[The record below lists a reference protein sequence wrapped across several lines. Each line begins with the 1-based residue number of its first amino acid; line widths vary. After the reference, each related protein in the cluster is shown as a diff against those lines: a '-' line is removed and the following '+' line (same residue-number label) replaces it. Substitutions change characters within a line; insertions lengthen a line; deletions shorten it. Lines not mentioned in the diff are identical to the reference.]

1 MSVGRAC
8 PRHGCGV
15 THPLFHFAVLSS
27 GPCPSLSATWCGP
40 CKVVAPIFEQLSN
53 KYSKEAVFAKLDVD
67 KVREAAQSAGV
78 KSLPS
83 FGFFHEGALLELQ
96 VGGDPVTLENKIK
109 TLSAKHSSYAF
120 KGAGHSMLGSSSSS
134 GAGAGAGAVP
144 PTKAIGANAP
154 SAPSGGRR
162 NPWADP
168 DFKLA
173 KAAKGEGAAAAPAAK
188 PAPVAAAKPAAAP
201 APVAAVKPV
210 APVVAPKAA
219 APAPAA
225 AAPKP
230 AAAPAAAPASSGAE
244 RPNPWATKE
253 VKGAS
258 APAAAPAPAAAAPAA
273 AATPAAAAAPAASS
287 SSAAPAAASAAA
299 APADG
304 PSASASSSAAPASAG
319 PAQNDPALV
328 KNLNSGFLSALTDMG
343 FPRLR
348 CEKALILT
356 GNKSVDKALEWL
368 MSHESDADI
377 DEPLQV
383 VGSSAKPAPGVNLD
397 DMDEDERA
405 IYEQMNAKRM
415 AEKGISLAGGANEAP
430 QKVSTLNMTSE
441 VRRKISTE
449 RGRLHGAVNCASVV
463 MLIFSTRIHHLVLSV
478 RVAPVSVHR
487 RRWLGWRSVARR

>member
-1 MSVGRAC
+1 M
-8 PRHGCGV
+8 
-15 THPLFHFAVLSS
+15 
-27 GPCPSLSATWCGP
+27 
-40 CKVVAPIFEQLSN
+40 VAPIFEQLSN

-83 FGFFHEGALLELQ
+83 FGFFHDGALLELQ
-96 VGGDPVTLENKIK
+96 VGGDPAALEAKIK

-120 KGAGHSMLGSSSSS
+120 KGTGHSMLGSSSSSS

-144 PTKAIGANAP
+144 HTKAIGANAP

-168 DFKLA
+168 HSSVSMNLA
-173 KAAKGEGAAAAPAAK
+173 KAAKGEGAAAAPAAAKPAAK

-201 APVAAVKPV
+201 APAPVAAVKP
-210 APVVAPKAA
+210 A

-230 AAAPAAAPASSGAE
+230 AAAAAAPASSGAASE

-258 APAAAPAPAAAAPAA
+258 APAAAPAHAPAAAAPAA
-273 AATPAAAAAPAASS
+273 AAVTPAAAPAASS
-287 SSAAPAAASAAA
+287 SSAPAAAPAAAAAAA
-299 APADG
+299 APAD
-304 PSASASSSAAPASAG
+304 SSSSSSSAAASAPAG
-319 PAQNDPALV
+319 PAANDPALV

-368 MSHESDADI
+368 MAHESDADI

-383 VGSSAKPAPGVNLD
+383 VGSTAKAPPGVNLD

-405 IYEQMNAKRM
+405 IYEQMHAKRM

-441 VRRKISTE
+441 VRTQQTHIR
-449 RGRLHGAVNCASVV
+449 
-463 MLIFSTRIHHLVLSV
+463 
-478 RVAPVSVHR
+478 
-487 RRWLGWRSVARR
+487 